1 MTMSYNARLVE
12 VVESRHRAITAAE
25 AYRAALD
32 AAVSDGVAIEDIVA
46 VGVPAGDIPQ
56 LEPATVC
63 LEVEGYGPGF
73 VHVEVKPERGE
84 DVTVERDGLSFTEQH
99 DSTDSDLRYAMGLAL
114 ESLDDAL
121 FRVRRGRR

>member
-84 DVTVERDGLSFTEQH
+84 DLHAAVSR
-99 DSTDSDLRYAMGLAL
+99 AI
-114 ESLDDAL
+114 LDFEAQT
-121 FRVRRGRR
+121 GRNVSNWSAPA